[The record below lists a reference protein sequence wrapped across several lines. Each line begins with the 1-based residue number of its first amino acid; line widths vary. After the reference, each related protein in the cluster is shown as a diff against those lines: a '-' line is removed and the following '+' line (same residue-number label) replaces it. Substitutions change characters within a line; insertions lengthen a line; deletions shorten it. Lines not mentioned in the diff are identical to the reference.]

1 MNEMHNYSINKQR
14 AIAEMLDM
22 SKRATKAHNSRIIPN
37 INVPP
42 FLQLPFDSDVLI
54 ILALML
60 VLYNDSVDML
70 LIFALAYI
78 LI

>member
-1 MNEMHNYSINKQR
+1 MNDTHNYSINKQR

-22 SKRATKAHNSRIIPN
+22 NRRAKKSQHTRG
-37 INVPP
+37 INP
-42 FLQLPFDSDVLI
+42 FPATGFSLDSDTMV

-60 VLYNDSVDML
+60 VLYNDNADML
-70 LIFALAYI
+70 LVFALAYI